1 MVSAQTQ
8 QPCIITSFWTY
19 LLTFFVIICVVHMK
33 SLLSLLPYI
42 KKYKRKLILGF
53 IFIFLSISFSALF
66 PLIVG
71 NGIDALKAGVTYSKI
86 IFYAAVAITAALF
99 SGFFLYL
106 VRQHIIVVS
115 REVEND
121 LRYDFFSHIVRMPRE
136 FFNKNSTGNIMA
148 LATNDINAVREFVGP
163 GIMYSVQTFY
173 RTLLT
178 VSIMFYIN
186 PFLALVALS
195 PLPFISFV
203 VYKVGRM
210 THSRSLKTKEAFADL
225 TSKAQENISG
235 IRVIKSYIREKNEI
249 AEFYNITRDYFR
261 KNLSLAKVQSFS
273 FPMMYLLTGV
283 SLVLV
288 IYFGGI
294 EIINNRLTLGNMSTF
309 LIYLGLLTWP
319 MIAFGWIINLTQRAA
334 PSMERLMM
342 VMKLKPEIADTEQ
355 TDFNITP
362 EKIEGEIEFKNV
374 SFKYPSGHADVL
386 RNINLKINK
395 GTTLGIIGHTGSG
408 KTTLINLLT
417 RMYDIENGEILIDGK
432 NIKTIPLNSLRE
444 SIGVVPQ
451 ESFLFSTSIEKNI
464 SYSKDETDYDRM
476 IAAAKSASL
485 YKDVSQFPEK
495 FQTVVG
501 ERGITLSGGQK
512 QRTSIARAIYKNPK
526 ILVLDDSLSAVDTHT
541 EEEILNELKKVMKNR
556 TSIIISHRISSIKN
570 ANNIIVLS
578 NNIIMEQGTHN
589 ELISLGGIYY
599 DLYQKQLLEEEIE
612 ES

>member
-1 MVSAQTQ
+1 
-8 QPCIITSFWTY
+8 
-19 LLTFFVIICVVHMK
+19 MK

-42 KKYKRKLILGF
+42 KKYKKKLILGF
-53 IFIFLSISFSALF
+53 IFIVLSISFSSLF

-71 NGIDALKAGVTYSKI
+71 NGIDAIKSGVTSSQI
-86 IFYAAVAITAALF
+86 IFYSGMAIVAALIG
-99 SGFFLYL
+99 GFFLYM

-115 REVEND
+115 REIEND
-121 LRYDFFSHIVRMPRE
+121 LRYDFFSHIVNMPRD

-148 LATNDINAVREFVGP
+148 LATNDINSIREFVGP
-163 GIMYSVQTFY
+163 GIMYTVQTFF

-178 VSIMFYIN
+178 VSVMLYIN
-186 PFLALVALS
+186 PFLAMVALS
-195 PLPFISFV
+195 PLPLISFI

-210 THSRSLKTKEAFADL
+210 THARSLKVKESFADL
-225 TSKAQENISG
+225 TSKAQENLSG
-235 IRVIKSYIREKNEI
+235 IRVVKSYIREKNEI
-249 AEFYNITRDYFR
+249 AEFYDISRDYFR

-294 EIINNRLTLGNMSTF
+294 EIINNRLTLGNLSTF

-334 PSMERLMM
+334 PSMQRIMM
-342 VMKLKPEIADTEQ
+342 VMNMKPEIADNSE
-355 TDFNITP
+355 TDNRITL
-362 EKIEGEIEFKNV
+362 ETIEGDIEFKNV
-374 SFKYPSGHADVL
+374 SFKYPSGYTDVL
-386 RNINLKINK
+386 KNINLKINK

-408 KTTLINLLT
+408 KTTLINLLS
-417 RMYDIENGEILIDGK
+417 RIYDISEGDILIDGK
-432 NIKTIPLNSLRE
+432 SIKQIPLRTLRE
-444 SIGVVPQ
+444 AIGVVPQ

-464 SYSKDETDYDRM
+464 AYSHDSLDYDKV
-476 IAAAKSASL
+476 IEAAKSASL
-485 YKDVSQFPEK
+485 YKDVKQFPEK

-526 ILVLDDSLSAVDTHT
+526 VLILDDSLSAVDTHT
-541 EEEILNELKKVMKNR
+541 EEEILNELKKVMKYR

-570 ANNIIVLS
+570 ANNIIVLDGS
-578 NNIIMEQGTHN
+578 VIKEQGTHN
-589 ELISLGGIYY
+589 ELIALGGIYY
-599 DLYQKQLLEEEIE
+599 DLYQKQLLEEEIQ

>member
-1 MVSAQTQ
+1 
-8 QPCIITSFWTY
+8 
-19 LLTFFVIICVVHMK
+19 MK

-42 KKYKRKLILGF
+42 KKYKKKLILGF
-53 IFIFLSISFSALF
+53 IFIVLSISFSSLF

-71 NGIDALKAGVTYSKI
+71 NGIDAIKSGVTSSQI
-86 IFYAAVAITAALF
+86 IFYSGMAIVAALIG
-99 SGFFLYL
+99 GFFLYM

-115 REVEND
+115 REIEND
-121 LRYDFFSHIVRMPRE
+121 LRYDFFSHIVNMPRD

-148 LATNDINAVREFVGP
+148 LATNDINSIREFVGP
-163 GIMYSVQTFY
+163 GIMYTVQTFY

-178 VSIMFYIN
+178 VSVMLYIN
-186 PFLALVALS
+186 PFLAMVALS
-195 PLPFISFV
+195 PLPLISFI

-210 THSRSLKTKEAFADL
+210 THARSLKVKESFADL
-225 TSKAQENISG
+225 TSKAQENLSG
-235 IRVIKSYIREKNEI
+235 IRVVKSYIREKNEI
-249 AEFYNITRDYFR
+249 AEFYDISRDYFR

-294 EIINNRLTLGNMSTF
+294 EIINNRLTLGNLSTF

-334 PSMERLMM
+334 PSMQRIMM
-342 VMKLKPEIADTEQ
+342 VMNMKPEIADNSE
-355 TDFNITP
+355 TDKRITL
-362 EKIEGEIEFKNV
+362 ETIEGDIEFKNV
-374 SFKYPSGHADVL
+374 SFKYPSGYTDVL
-386 RNINLKINK
+386 KNINLKINK

-408 KTTLINLLT
+408 KTTLINLLS
-417 RMYDIENGEILIDGK
+417 RIYDISEGDILIDGK
-432 NIKTIPLNSLRE
+432 SIKKIPLRTLRE
-444 SIGVVPQ
+444 AIGVVPQ

-464 SYSKDETDYDRM
+464 AYSHDSLDYDKV
-476 IAAAKSASL
+476 IEAAKSASL
-485 YKDVSQFPEK
+485 YKDVEQFPEK

-526 ILVLDDSLSAVDTHT
+526 VLILDDSLSAVDTHT

-570 ANNIIVLS
+570 ANNIIVLDGS
-578 NNIIMEQGTHN
+578 VIKEQGTHN
-589 ELISLGGIYY
+589 ELIALGGIYY
-599 DLYQKQLLEEEIE
+599 DLYQKQLLEEEIQ

>member
-1 MVSAQTQ
+1 
-8 QPCIITSFWTY
+8 
-19 LLTFFVIICVVHMK
+19 MK

-42 KKYKRKLILGF
+42 KKYKKKLTLGF
-53 IFIFLSISFSALF
+53 IFIVLSISFSSLF

-71 NGIDALKAGVTYSKI
+71 NGIDAIKSGVTSSQI
-86 IFYAAVAITAALF
+86 IFYSGMAIVAALIG
-99 SGFFLYL
+99 GFFLYM

-115 REVEND
+115 REIEND
-121 LRYDFFSHIVRMPRE
+121 LRYDFFSHIVNMPRD

-148 LATNDINAVREFVGP
+148 LATNDINSIREFVGP
-163 GIMYSVQTFY
+163 GIMYTVQTFF

-178 VSIMFYIN
+178 VSVMLYIN
-186 PFLALVALS
+186 PFLAMVALS
-195 PLPFISFV
+195 PLPLISFI

-210 THSRSLKTKEAFADL
+210 THARSLKVKESFADL
-225 TSKAQENISG
+225 TSKAQENLSG
-235 IRVIKSYIREKNEI
+235 IRVVKSYIREKNEI
-249 AEFYNITRDYFR
+249 SEFYDISRDYFR

-294 EIINNRLTLGNMSTF
+294 EIINNRLTLGNLSTF

-334 PSMERLMM
+334 PSMQRLMM
-342 VMKLKPEIADTEQ
+342 VMNMKPDIADNSE
-355 TDFNITP
+355 TDNKITLDN
-362 EKIEGEIEFKNV
+362 IEGEIEFKNV
-374 SFKYPSGHADVL
+374 SFKYPSGYTDVL
-386 RNINLKINK
+386 KNINLKINK

-408 KTTLINLLT
+408 KTTLINLLS
-417 RMYDIENGEILIDGK
+417 RIYDISEGEILIDGK
-432 NIKTIPLNSLRE
+432 SIKQIPLRTLRE
-444 SIGVVPQ
+444 AIGVVPQ

-464 SYSKDETDYDRM
+464 AYSHDNLDYDKV
-476 IAAAKSASL
+476 IEAAKSASL
-485 YKDVSQFPEK
+485 YKDVEQFPEK

-526 ILVLDDSLSAVDTHT
+526 VLILDDSLSAVDTHT

-570 ANNIIVLS
+570 ANNIIVLDGS
-578 NNIIMEQGTHN
+578 VIKEQGTHN

-599 DLYQKQLLEEEIE
+599 DLYQKQLLEEEIQ

>member
-1 MVSAQTQ
+1 
-8 QPCIITSFWTY
+8 
-19 LLTFFVIICVVHMK
+19 MK
-33 SLLSLLPYI
+33 SLLNLLPYI
-42 KKYKRKLILGF
+42 KKYKKKLILGF
-53 IFIFLSISFSALF
+53 IFIILSISFSSLF

-71 NGIDALKAGVTYSKI
+71 NGIDAIKSGVTTSQI
-86 IFYAAVAITAALF
+86 IFYSGMAIVAALIG
-99 SGFFLYL
+99 GFFLYM

-115 REVEND
+115 REIEND
-121 LRYDFFSHIVRMPRE
+121 LRYDFFSHIVNMPRD

-148 LATNDINAVREFVGP
+148 LATNDINSIREFVGP
-163 GIMYSVQTFY
+163 GIMYTVQTFF
-173 RTLLT
+173 RTVLT
-178 VSIMFYIN
+178 VSVMVYIN
-186 PFLALVALS
+186 PFLAMVALS
-195 PLPFISFV
+195 PLPLISFI

-210 THSRSLKTKEAFADL
+210 THARSLKVKESFADL
-225 TSKAQENISG
+225 TSKAQENLSG
-235 IRVIKSYIREKNEI
+235 IRVVKSYIREKNEI
-249 AEFYNITRDYFR
+249 AEFYDISRDYFR

-294 EIINNRLTLGNMSTF
+294 EIINNRLTLGNLSTF

-334 PSMERLMM
+334 PSMQRLMM
-342 VMKLKPEIADTEQ
+342 VMNMKPEIADTTE
-355 TDFNITP
+355 TDNRITLDN
-362 EKIEGEIEFKNV
+362 IEGEIEFKNV
-374 SFKYPSGHADVL
+374 SFKYPSGYTDVL
-386 RNINLKINK
+386 KNINLKINK

-408 KTTLINLLT
+408 KTTLINLLS
-417 RMYDIENGEILIDGK
+417 RIYDISEGEILIDGK
-432 NIKTIPLNSLRE
+432 RIKEIPLRTLRE
-444 SIGVVPQ
+444 AIGVVPQ

-464 SYSKDETDYDRM
+464 AYSHDSLDYDKV
-476 IAAAKSASL
+476 IEAAKSASL
-485 YKDVSQFPEK
+485 YKDVEQFPEK

-526 ILVLDDSLSAVDTHT
+526 ILILDDSLSAVDTHT

-570 ANNIIVLS
+570 ANNIIVLDGS
-578 NNIIMEQGTHN
+578 VIKEQGTHN
-589 ELISLGGIYY
+589 ELIALGGIYY
-599 DLYQKQLLEEEIE
+599 DLYQKQLLEEEIQ

>member
-1 MVSAQTQ
+1 
-8 QPCIITSFWTY
+8 
-19 LLTFFVIICVVHMK
+19 MK

-42 KKYKRKLILGF
+42 KKYRKKLFLGF
-53 IFIFLSISFSALF
+53 LFIFLSISFNALF

-71 NGIDALKAGVTYSKI
+71 NGIDALRTGISTSKI
-86 IFYAAVAITAALF
+86 LFYSSMAVASTLVG
-99 SGFFLYL
+99 GFFLYL

-115 REVEND
+115 REIEND
-121 LRYDFFSHIVRMPRE
+121 LRFDFFNHIVYMPRD
-136 FFNKNSTGNIMA
+136 FFNRNPTGNIMA
-148 LATNDINAVREFVGP
+148 LAVNDINSVRDFVGP
-163 GIMYSVQTFY
+163 GIMYTAQTFY

-178 VSIMFYIN
+178 VSILFYIN
-186 PFLALVALS
+186 PYLALISLL
-195 PLPFISFV
+195 PLPFISFI

-210 THSRSLKTKEAFADL
+210 THSRSLKVKESFAEL
-225 TSKAQENISG
+225 TSKAQENLSG
-235 IRVIKSYIREKNEI
+235 IRVVKSYVREKNET
-249 AEFYNITRDYFR
+249 AEFQNISRDYFR
-261 KNLSLAKVQSFS
+261 KNLALAKVQSFS

-288 IYFGGI
+288 MYFGGI
-294 EIINNRLTLGNMSTF
+294 EIIHGNLTIGNLSTF

-334 PSMERLMM
+334 PSMQRLVD
-342 VMKLKPEIADTEQ
+342 VMNIKPDIADNSD
-355 TDFNITP
+355 TDNLMSLKNIN
-362 EKIEGEIEFKNV
+362 GDIEFKNV
-374 SFKYPSGHADVL
+374 SFKYASGHDYVL
-386 RNINLKINK
+386 KNINLKINK

-408 KTTLINLLT
+408 KTTLINLLS
-417 RMYDIENGEILIDGK
+417 RIYDVTDGDILIDGK
-432 NIKTIPLNSLRE
+432 SIKKIPLKVLRE
-444 SIGVVPQ
+444 AIGVVPQ

-464 SYSKDETDYDRM
+464 SYSHDKLDYDKVVE
-476 IAAAKSASL
+476 AAKSASL
-485 YKDVSQFPEK
+485 YKDVSEFPEK

-526 ILVLDDSLSAVDTHT
+526 VLILDDSLSAVDTHT
-541 EEEILNELKKVMKNR
+541 EEEILNELKKVMRNR

-578 NNIIMEQGTHN
+578 EHGIKEQGTHN

-599 DLYQKQLLEEEIE
+599 DLYQKQLLEEEIQ

>member
-1 MVSAQTQ
+1 
-8 QPCIITSFWTY
+8 
-19 LLTFFVIICVVHMK
+19 MK

-42 KKYKRKLILGF
+42 KKYKKKLTLGF
-53 IFIFLSISFSALF
+53 IFIVLSISFSSLF

-71 NGIDALKAGVTYSKI
+71 NGIDAIKSGVTSSQI
-86 IFYAAVAITAALF
+86 IFYSGMAIVAALIG
-99 SGFFLYL
+99 GFFLYM

-115 REVEND
+115 REIEND
-121 LRYDFFSHIVRMPRE
+121 LRFDFFSHIVNMPRD

-148 LATNDINAVREFVGP
+148 LATNDINSIREFVGP
-163 GIMYSVQTFY
+163 GIMYTVQTFF

-178 VSIMFYIN
+178 VSVMLYIN
-186 PFLALVALS
+186 PFLAMVALS
-195 PLPFISFV
+195 PLPLISFI

-210 THSRSLKTKEAFADL
+210 THARSLKVKESFADL
-225 TSKAQENISG
+225 TSKAQENLSG
-235 IRVIKSYIREKNEI
+235 IRVVKSYIREKNEI
-249 AEFYNITRDYFR
+249 AEFYDISRDYFR

-294 EIINNRLTLGNMSTF
+294 EIINNRLTLGNLSTF

-334 PSMERLMM
+334 PSMQRLMM
-342 VMKLKPEIADTEQ
+342 VMNMKPDIADNSE
-355 TDFNITP
+355 TDNKITLDN
-362 EKIEGEIEFKNV
+362 IEGEIEFKNV
-374 SFKYPSGHADVL
+374 SFKYPSGYTDVL
-386 RNINLKINK
+386 KNINLKINK

-408 KTTLINLLT
+408 KTTLINLLS
-417 RMYDIENGEILIDGK
+417 RIYDISEGEILIDGK
-432 NIKTIPLNSLRE
+432 SIKQIPLRTLRE
-444 SIGVVPQ
+444 AIGVVPQ

-464 SYSKDETDYDRM
+464 AYSHDNLDYDKV
-476 IAAAKSASL
+476 IEAAKSASL
-485 YKDVSQFPEK
+485 YKDVEQFPEK

-512 QRTSIARAIYKNPK
+512 QRTSIARAIYKSPK
-526 ILVLDDSLSAVDTHT
+526 VLILDDSLSAVDTHT

-570 ANNIIVLS
+570 ANNIIVLDGS
-578 NNIIMEQGTHN
+578 VIKEQGTHN

-599 DLYQKQLLEEEIE
+599 DLYQKQLLEEEIQ

>member
-1 MVSAQTQ
+1 
-8 QPCIITSFWTY
+8 
-19 LLTFFVIICVVHMK
+19 MK

-42 KKYKRKLILGF
+42 KKYKKKLTLGF
-53 IFIFLSISFSALF
+53 IFIVLSISFSSLF

-71 NGIDALKAGVTYSKI
+71 NGIDAIKSGVTSSQI
-86 IFYAAVAITAALF
+86 IFYSGMAIVAALIG
-99 SGFFLYL
+99 GFFLYM

-115 REVEND
+115 REIEND
-121 LRYDFFSHIVRMPRE
+121 LRFDFFSHIVNMPRD

-148 LATNDINAVREFVGP
+148 LATNDINSIREFVGP
-163 GIMYSVQTFY
+163 GIMYTVQTFF

-178 VSIMFYIN
+178 VSVMLYIN
-186 PFLALVALS
+186 PFLAMVALS
-195 PLPFISFV
+195 PLPLISFI

-210 THSRSLKTKEAFADL
+210 THARSLKVKESFADL
-225 TSKAQENISG
+225 TSKAQENLSG
-235 IRVIKSYIREKNEI
+235 IRVVKSYIREKNEI
-249 AEFYNITRDYFR
+249 SEFYDISRDYFR

-294 EIINNRLTLGNMSTF
+294 EIINNRLTLGNLSTF

-334 PSMERLMM
+334 PSMQRLMM
-342 VMKLKPEIADTEQ
+342 VMNMKPDIADNSE
-355 TDFNITP
+355 TDNKITLDN
-362 EKIEGEIEFKNV
+362 IEGEIEFKNV
-374 SFKYPSGHADVL
+374 SFKYPSGYTDVL
-386 RNINLKINK
+386 KNINLKINK

-408 KTTLINLLT
+408 KTTLINLLS
-417 RMYDIENGEILIDGK
+417 RIYDISEGEILIDGK
-432 NIKTIPLNSLRE
+432 SIKQIPLRTLRE
-444 SIGVVPQ
+444 AIGVVPQ

-464 SYSKDETDYDRM
+464 AYSHDNLDYDKV
-476 IAAAKSASL
+476 IEAAKSASL
-485 YKDVSQFPEK
+485 YKDVEQFPEK

-526 ILVLDDSLSAVDTHT
+526 VLILDDSLSAVDTHT

-570 ANNIIVLS
+570 ANNIIVLDGS
-578 NNIIMEQGTHN
+578 AIKEQGTHN

-599 DLYQKQLLEEEIE
+599 DLYQKQLLEEEIQ

>member
-1 MVSAQTQ
+1 
-8 QPCIITSFWTY
+8 
-19 LLTFFVIICVVHMK
+19 MK

-42 KKYKRKLILGF
+42 KKYKKKLTLGI
-53 IFIFLSISFSALF
+53 IFIIFSISFSSLF

-71 NGIDALKAGVTYSKI
+71 NGIDAIKSGISYSNILFYSAMAG
-86 IFYAAVAITAALF
+86 AASLIA
-99 SGFFLYL
+99 GFFLFL
-106 VRQHIIVVS
+106 VRQHVIVVS
-115 REVEND
+115 RDIEND
-121 LRYDFFSHIVRMPRE
+121 LRHDFFSHIVSMQRD

-148 LATNDINAVREFVGP
+148 LATNDINSIRDFVGP
-163 GIMYSVQTFY
+163 GIMYTVQTFF
-173 RTLLT
+173 RILIT

-195 PLPFISFV
+195 PLPLISFI

-210 THSRSLKTKEAFADL
+210 THARSLKVKESFADL
-225 TSKAQENISG
+225 TSKAQENLSG
-235 IRVIKSYIREKNEI
+235 IRVVKSYVREKNEI
-249 AEFYNITRDYFR
+249 AEFYDISRDYFR

-294 EIINNRLTLGNMSTF
+294 EIINNRLTLGNLSTF

-334 PSMERLMM
+334 PSMQRLMM
-342 VMKLKPEIADTEQ
+342 VMNMKPDIADNAE
-355 TDFNITP
+355 TDNKITLQN
-362 EKIEGEIEFKNV
+362 IEGDIELKNV
-374 SFKYPSGHADVL
+374 SFKYPSGHAEIL
-386 RNINLKINK
+386 KNINLKINK

-408 KTTLINLLT
+408 KTTLINLLS
-417 RMYDIENGEILIDGK
+417 RIYDISEGEILIDGK
-432 NIKTIPLNSLRE
+432 SIKKIPLRTLRE
-444 SIGVVPQ
+444 AIGVVPQ

-464 SYSKDETDYDRM
+464 AYSQDTLDYDKVM
-476 IAAAKSASL
+476 EAAKSASL
-485 YKDVSQFPEK
+485 YKDVSMFPEK

-526 ILVLDDSLSAVDTHT
+526 ILILDDSLSAVDTHT
-541 EEEILNELKKVMKNR
+541 EEEILNELKKVMRNR

-578 NNIIMEQGTHN
+578 DSVIKEQGTHN

-599 DLYQKQLLEEEIE
+599 DLYQKQLLEEEIQ

>member
-1 MVSAQTQ
+1 
-8 QPCIITSFWTY
+8 
-19 LLTFFVIICVVHMK
+19 MK

-42 KKYKRKLILGF
+42 KKYRKKLLLG
-53 IFIFLSISFSALF
+53 IFFSISSISFASLF

-71 NGIDALKAGVTYSKI
+71 NGIDALKNGISTSRI
-86 IFYAAVAITAALF
+86 IFYSLMAIASTLIG
-99 SGFFLYL
+99 GFFLYL

-121 LRYDFFSHIVRMPRE
+121 LRYDFFSHIVNMPRD
-136 FFNKNSTGNIMA
+136 FFNRNPTGNIMA
-148 LATNDINAVREFVGP
+148 LAINDINSVRDFVGP
-163 GIMYSVQTFY
+163 GIMYTAQTFY

-178 VSIMFYIN
+178 VSILFFIN
-186 PFLALVALS
+186 PYLAAISLL
-195 PLPFISFV
+195 PLPFISFI

-210 THSRSLKTKEAFADL
+210 THSRSLRVKESFAEL
-225 TSKAQENISG
+225 TSKVQENLSG
-235 IRVIKSYIREKNEI
+235 IRVVKSYVREKNEI
-249 AEFYNITRDYFR
+249 AEFENISRDYFR

-288 IYFGGI
+288 MYFGGK
-294 EIINNRLTLGNMSTF
+294 EIINGNLTIGNLSTF

-334 PSMERLMM
+334 PSMQRLMDIM
-342 VMKLKPEIADTEQ
+342 SIKPDIADDSM
-355 TDFNITP
+355 TDNSISL
-362 EKIEGEIEFKNV
+362 ENIEGDIELKNV
-374 SFKYPSGHADVL
+374 SFKFPTGHNYAL
-386 RNINLKINK
+386 NKINLKINK

-408 KTTLINLLT
+408 KTTLINLLS
-417 RMYDIENGEILIDGK
+417 RIYDITEGEILIDGK
-432 NIKTIPLNSLRE
+432 SIKKIPLKTLRE
-444 SIGVVPQ
+444 AIGVVPQ

-464 SYSKDETDYDRM
+464 SYSQDKLNYDKVVE
-476 IAAAKSASL
+476 AAKSASL
-485 YKDVSQFPEK
+485 FKDVSEFPEK

-512 QRTSIARAIYKNPK
+512 QRTSISRAIYKNPK
-526 ILVLDDSLSAVDTHT
+526 VLILDDSLSAVDTHT

-578 NNIIMEQGTHN
+578 DGGIKEQGTHN

-599 DLYQKQLLEEEIE
+599 DLYQKQLLEEEIQ

>member
-1 MVSAQTQ
+1 
-8 QPCIITSFWTY
+8 
-19 LLTFFVIICVVHMK
+19 MK
-33 SLLSLLPYI
+33 SLLNLLPYV
-42 KKYKRKLILGF
+42 KKYRKKLLLGF
-53 IFIFLSISFSALF
+53 IFIILSISFSSMF

-71 NGIDALKAGVTYSKI
+71 NGIDALRTGVTYSKI
-86 IFYAAVAITAALF
+86 IFYSLTAIASTLTG
-99 SGFFLYL
+99 GFFLFL
-106 VRQHIIVVS
+106 VRQNIIVVS
-115 REVEND
+115 REIEND
-121 LRYDFFSHIVRMPRE
+121 LRHDFFSHIVNMPKD
-136 FFNKNSTGNIMA
+136 FFNKNSTGSIMA
-148 LATNDINAVREFVGP
+148 LATNDINAIREFVGP
-163 GIMYSVQTFY
+163 GIMYTIQTFY

-195 PLPFISFV
+195 PLPFISFI

-210 THSRSLKTKEAFADL
+210 THSRSLKVKESFSDL

-235 IRVIKSYIREKNEI
+235 IRVVKSYAREAGEI
-249 AEFYNITRDYFR
+249 AEFQNISRDYFR

-334 PSMERLMM
+334 PSMERLMNI
-342 VMKLKPEIADTEQ
+342 MKLKPEISDNKQ
-355 TDFNITP
+355 TDFNIAA
-362 EKIEGEIEFKNV
+362 ENIEGEVEFKNV
-374 SFKYPSGHADVL
+374 SFKYPAGHGSVL
-386 RNINLKINK
+386 KNINLKISK

-408 KTTLINLLT
+408 KTTLINLLS
-417 RMYDIENGEILIDGK
+417 RIYDISEGEILIDGIP
-432 NIKTIPLNSLRE
+432 IKKIPLNTLRE

-451 ESFLFSTSIEKNI
+451 ESFLFSTTIEKNI
-464 SYSKDETDYDRM
+464 SYSKDYLDYDKV
-476 IAAAKSASL
+476 IESAKSSSL
-485 YKDVSQFPEK
+485 YKDVCSFPEK

-526 ILVLDDSLSAVDTHT
+526 ILILDDSLSAVDTHT
-541 EEEILNELKKVMKNR
+541 EEEILNELKQVMRNR

-578 NNIIMEQGTHN
+578 GSVIKEQGTHN

-599 DLYQKQLLEEEIE
+599 DIYQKQLLEEEIQ

>member
-1 MVSAQTQ
+1 
-8 QPCIITSFWTY
+8 
-19 LLTFFVIICVVHMK
+19 MK
-33 SLLSLLPYI
+33 SLLNLLPYL
-42 KKYKRKLILGF
+42 KKYRKKLYLGF
-53 IFIFLSISFSALF
+53 LFIFLSISFNALF

-71 NGIDALKAGVTYSKI
+71 NGIDALNAGVTSSKI
-86 IFYAAVAITAALF
+86 LFYSAMAVASALLG
-99 SGFFLYL
+99 GFFLYL

-121 LRYDFFSHIVRMPRE
+121 LRYDFFNHIANMPRS
-136 FFNKNSTGNIMA
+136 FFNDNSTGSIMA
-148 LATNDINAVREFVGP
+148 LATNDINAIREFVGP
-163 GIMYSVQTFY
+163 GIMYTLQTFY

-178 VSIMFYIN
+178 VSILFFIN
-186 PFLALVALS
+186 PYLAAISLC
-195 PLPFISFV
+195 PLPLISYI

-210 THSRSLKTKEAFADL
+210 THSRSLKVKEAFSEL
-225 TSKAQENISG
+225 TSKAQENLSG
-235 IRVIKSYIREKNEI
+235 IRVVKSYVREDYEINEFRDI
-249 AEFYNITRDYFR
+249 SRDYFR
-261 KNLSLAKVQSFS
+261 KNLRLARTQSFS

-294 EIINNRLTLGNMSTF
+294 EIINGSLTIGKLSTF

-334 PSMERLMM
+334 PSMQRLMM
-342 VMKLKPEIADTEQ
+342 IMNIKPDIADNEF
-355 TDFNITP
+355 TDERITL
-362 EKIEGEIEFKNV
+362 ESIQGDVEYKNV
-374 SFKYPSGHADVL
+374 SFKYPSGHTDVL
-386 RNINLKINK
+386 KNINLKINK

-417 RMYDIENGEILIDGK
+417 RMYDVQKGEILIDGK
-432 NIKTIPLNSLRE
+432 DIKKIPLKVLRE

-464 SYSKDETDYDRM
+464 AYSQDKIDYDRM
-476 IAAAKSASL
+476 IDAAKSASL
-485 YKDVSQFPEK
+485 YKDVFLFPEK

-512 QRTSIARAIYKNPK
+512 QRTSMARAIYKNPHVL
-526 ILVLDDSLSAVDTHT
+526 ILDDSLSAVDTHT
-541 EEEILNELKKVMKNR
+541 EEEILNQLKKVMKDR

-578 NNIIMEQGTHN
+578 DSVIKEQGTHN
-589 ELISLGGIYY
+589 ELISLGGIYHE
-599 DLYQKQLLEEEIE
+599 LYQKQLLEEAIE

>member
-1 MVSAQTQ
+1 
-8 QPCIITSFWTY
+8 
-19 LLTFFVIICVVHMK
+19 MK

-42 KKYKRKLILGF
+42 KKYKKKLTLGF
-53 IFIFLSISFSALF
+53 IFIVLSISFSSLF

-71 NGIDALKAGVTYSKI
+71 NGIDAIKSGVTSSQI
-86 IFYAAVAITAALF
+86 IFYSGMAIVAALIG
-99 SGFFLYL
+99 GFFLYM

-115 REVEND
+115 REIEND
-121 LRYDFFSHIVRMPRE
+121 LRFDFFSHIVNMPRD

-148 LATNDINAVREFVGP
+148 LATNDINSIREFVGP
-163 GIMYSVQTFY
+163 GIMYTVQTFF

-178 VSIMFYIN
+178 VSVMLYIN
-186 PFLALVALS
+186 PFLAMVALS
-195 PLPFISFV
+195 PLPLISFI

-210 THSRSLKTKEAFADL
+210 THARSLKVKESFADL
-225 TSKAQENISG
+225 TSKAQENLSG
-235 IRVIKSYIREKNEI
+235 IRVVKSYIREKNEI
-249 AEFYNITRDYFR
+249 SEFYDISRDYFR

-294 EIINNRLTLGNMSTF
+294 EIINNRLTLGNLSTF

-334 PSMERLMM
+334 PSMQRLMM
-342 VMKLKPEIADTEQ
+342 VMNMKPDIADNSET
-355 TDFNITP
+355 NNKITLDN
-362 EKIEGEIEFKNV
+362 IEGEIEFKNV
-374 SFKYPSGHADVL
+374 SFKYPSGYTDVL
-386 RNINLKINK
+386 KNINLKINK

-408 KTTLINLLT
+408 KTTLINLLS
-417 RMYDIENGEILIDGK
+417 RIYDISEGEILIDGK
-432 NIKTIPLNSLRE
+432 SIKQIPLRTLRE
-444 SIGVVPQ
+444 AIGVVPQ

-464 SYSKDETDYDRM
+464 AYSHDNLDYDKV
-476 IAAAKSASL
+476 IEAAKSASL
-485 YKDVSQFPEK
+485 YKDVEQFPEK

-526 ILVLDDSLSAVDTHT
+526 VLILDDSLSAVDTHT

-570 ANNIIVLS
+570 ANNIIVLDGS
-578 NNIIMEQGTHN
+578 AIKEQGTHN
-589 ELISLGGIYY
+589 ELIALGGIYY
-599 DLYQKQLLEEEIE
+599 DLYQKQLLEEEIQ

>member
-1 MVSAQTQ
+1 
-8 QPCIITSFWTY
+8 
-19 LLTFFVIICVVHMK
+19 MK

-42 KKYKRKLILGF
+42 KKYKKKLTLGF
-53 IFIFLSISFSALF
+53 IFIVLSISFSSLF

-71 NGIDALKAGVTYSKI
+71 NGIDAIKSGVTSSQI
-86 IFYAAVAITAALF
+86 IFYSGMAIVAALIG
-99 SGFFLYL
+99 GFFLYM
-106 VRQHIIVVS
+106 VRQHIIVGS
-115 REVEND
+115 REIEND
-121 LRYDFFSHIVRMPRE
+121 LRFDFFSHIVNMPRD

-148 LATNDINAVREFVGP
+148 LATNDINSIREFVGP
-163 GIMYSVQTFY
+163 GIMYTVQTFF

-178 VSIMFYIN
+178 VSVMLYIN
-186 PFLALVALS
+186 PFLAMVALS
-195 PLPFISFV
+195 PLPLISFI

-210 THSRSLKTKEAFADL
+210 THARSLKVKESFADL
-225 TSKAQENISG
+225 TSKAQENLSG
-235 IRVIKSYIREKNEI
+235 IRVVKSYIREKNEI
-249 AEFYNITRDYFR
+249 AEFYDISRDYFR

-294 EIINNRLTLGNMSTF
+294 EIINNRLTLGNLSTF

-334 PSMERLMM
+334 PSMQRLMM
-342 VMKLKPEIADTEQ
+342 VMNMKPDIADNSETN
-355 TDFNITP
+355 NIITLDN
-362 EKIEGEIEFKNV
+362 IEGEIEFKNV
-374 SFKYPSGHADVL
+374 SFKYPSGYTDVL
-386 RNINLKINK
+386 KNINLKINK

-408 KTTLINLLT
+408 KTTLINLLS
-417 RMYDIENGEILIDGK
+417 RIYDISEGEILIDGK
-432 NIKTIPLNSLRE
+432 SIKQIPLRTLRE
-444 SIGVVPQ
+444 AVGVVPQ

-464 SYSKDETDYDRM
+464 AYSHDSLDYDKV
-476 IAAAKSASL
+476 IEAAKSASL
-485 YKDVSQFPEK
+485 YKDVEQFPEK

-526 ILVLDDSLSAVDTHT
+526 VLILDDSLSAVDTHT

-570 ANNIIVLS
+570 ANNIIVLDGS
-578 NNIIMEQGTHN
+578 AIKEQGTHN
-589 ELISLGGIYY
+589 ELIALGGIYY
-599 DLYQKQLLEEEIE
+599 DLYQKQLLEEEIQ

>member
-1 MVSAQTQ
+1 
-8 QPCIITSFWTY
+8 
-19 LLTFFVIICVVHMK
+19 MK

-42 KKYKRKLILGF
+42 KKYQKKLTLGL
-53 IFIFLSISFSALF
+53 IFIVLSISFSSLF

-71 NGIDALKAGVTYSKI
+71 NGIDAIKSGISYSNI
-86 IFYAAVAITAALF
+86 IFYSLMAIVASLIA
-99 SGFFLYL
+99 GFFLYL
-106 VRQHIIVVS
+106 VRQHVIVVS
-115 REVEND
+115 RDIEND
-121 LRYDFFSHIVRMPRE
+121 LRYDFFSHIVSMQRD

-148 LATNDINAVREFVGP
+148 LATNDINSIRDFVGP
-163 GIMYSVQTFY
+163 GIMYTVQTFF
-173 RTLLT
+173 RILIT

-195 PLPFISFV
+195 PLPLISFI

-210 THSRSLKTKEAFADL
+210 THARSLKVKEAFADL
-225 TSKAQENISG
+225 TSKAQENLSG
-235 IRVIKSYIREKNEI
+235 IRVVKSYVREKNEI
-249 AEFYNITRDYFR
+249 AEFYDISRDYFR

-294 EIINNRLTLGNMSTF
+294 EVINNRLTLGNLSTF
-309 LIYLGLLTWP
+309 LIYLGMLTFP

-334 PSMERLMM
+334 PSMQRLMM
-342 VMKLKPEIADTEQ
+342 VMNMKPDIADDTE
-355 TDFNITP
+355 TDNKITLENIGGD
-362 EKIEGEIEFKNV
+362 IELKNV
-374 SFKYPSGHADVL
+374 SFKYPAGHAEVL
-386 RNINLKINK
+386 KNINLKINK

-408 KTTLINLLT
+408 KTTLINLLS
-417 RMYDIENGEILIDGK
+417 RIYDISEGEILIDGK
-432 NIKTIPLNSLRE
+432 SIKKIPLRILRE
-444 SIGVVPQ
+444 AIGVVPQ

-464 SYSKDETDYDRM
+464 AYSQDILDYDKVTE
-476 IAAAKSASL
+476 AAKSSSL
-485 YKDVSQFPEK
+485 FKDVSMFPEK

-526 ILVLDDSLSAVDTHT
+526 ILILDDSLSAVDTHT

-578 NNIIMEQGTHN
+578 DSVIKEQGTHN

-599 DLYQKQLLEEEIE
+599 DLYQKQLLEEEIQ

>member
-1 MVSAQTQ
+1 MA
-8 QPCIITSFWTY
+8 
-19 LLTFFVIICVVHMK
+19 
-33 SLLSLLPYI
+33 
-42 KKYKRKLILGF
+42 
-53 IFIFLSISFSALF
+53 
-66 PLIVG
+66 IV
-71 NGIDALKAGVTYSKI
+71 
-86 IFYAAVAITAALF
+86 AALIG
-99 SGFFLYL
+99 GFFLYM

-115 REVEND
+115 REIEND
-121 LRYDFFSHIVRMPRE
+121 LRFDFFNHIVNMPRD

-148 LATNDINAVREFVGP
+148 LATNDINSIREFVGP
-163 GIMYSVQTFY
+163 GIMYTVQTFF

-178 VSIMFYIN
+178 VSVMLYIN
-186 PFLALVALS
+186 PFLAMVALS
-195 PLPFISFV
+195 PLPLISFI

-210 THSRSLKTKEAFADL
+210 THARSLKVKESFADL
-225 TSKAQENISG
+225 TSKAQENLSG
-235 IRVIKSYIREKNEI
+235 IRVVKSYIREKNEI
-249 AEFYNITRDYFR
+249 AEFYDISRDYFR

-294 EIINNRLTLGNMSTF
+294 EIINNRLTLGNLSTF

-334 PSMERLMM
+334 PSMQRLMM
-342 VMKLKPEIADTEQ
+342 VMNMKPDIADNSET
-355 TDFNITP
+355 NNKITLDN
-362 EKIEGEIEFKNV
+362 IEGEIEFKNV
-374 SFKYPSGHADVL
+374 SFKYPSGYTDVL
-386 RNINLKINK
+386 KNINLKINR

-408 KTTLINLLT
+408 KTTLINLLS
-417 RMYDIENGEILIDGK
+417 RIYDISEGEILIDGK
-432 NIKTIPLNSLRE
+432 SIKQIPLRTLRE
-444 SIGVVPQ
+444 AVGVVPQ

-464 SYSKDETDYDRM
+464 AYSHDSLDYDKV
-476 IAAAKSASL
+476 IEAAKSASL
-485 YKDVSQFPEK
+485 YKDVEQFPEK

-526 ILVLDDSLSAVDTHT
+526 VLILDDSLSAVDTHT

-570 ANNIIVLS
+570 ANNIIVLDGS
-578 NNIIMEQGTHN
+578 AIKEQGTHN
-589 ELISLGGIYY
+589 ELIALGGIYY
-599 DLYQKQLLEEEIE
+599 DLYQKQLLEEEIQ

>member
-1 MVSAQTQ
+1 
-8 QPCIITSFWTY
+8 
-19 LLTFFVIICVVHMK
+19 MK

-42 KKYKRKLILGF
+42 KKYKKKLILGF
-53 IFIFLSISFSALF
+53 IFIILSISFSSLF

-71 NGIDALKAGVTYSKI
+71 NGIDAIKSGVTTSQI
-86 IFYAAVAITAALF
+86 IFYSGMAIVAALIG
-99 SGFFLYL
+99 GFFLYM

-115 REVEND
+115 REIEND
-121 LRYDFFSHIVRMPRE
+121 LRYDFFSHIVNMPRD

-148 LATNDINAVREFVGP
+148 LATNDINSIREFVGP
-163 GIMYSVQTFY
+163 GIMYTVQTFF
-173 RTLLT
+173 RTILT
-178 VSIMFYIN
+178 VSIMVYIN
-186 PFLALVALS
+186 PFLAMVALS
-195 PLPFISFV
+195 PLPLISFI

-210 THSRSLKTKEAFADL
+210 THARSLKVKESFADL
-225 TSKAQENISG
+225 TSKAQENLSG
-235 IRVIKSYIREKNEI
+235 IRVVKSYIREKNEI
-249 AEFYNITRDYFR
+249 AEFYDISRDYFR

-294 EIINNRLTLGNMSTF
+294 EIINNRLTLGNLSTF

-334 PSMERLMM
+334 PSMQRLMM
-342 VMKLKPEIADTEQ
+342 VMNMKPEIADNSK
-355 TDFNITP
+355 TDNRITLND
-362 EKIEGEIEFKNV
+362 IEGEIEFKNV
-374 SFKYPSGHADVL
+374 SFKYPAGHADVL
-386 RNINLKINK
+386 KNINLKINK

-408 KTTLINLLT
+408 KTTLINLLS
-417 RMYDIENGEILIDGK
+417 RIYDISEGEILIDGK
-432 NIKTIPLNSLRE
+432 RIKKIPLKTLRE
-444 SIGVVPQ
+444 AIGVVPQ

-464 SYSKDETDYDRM
+464 AYSHDSLDYDKV
-476 IAAAKSASL
+476 IEAAKSASL
-485 YKDVSQFPEK
+485 YKDVEQFPEK

-526 ILVLDDSLSAVDTHT
+526 ILILDDSLSAVDTHT

-570 ANNIIVLS
+570 ANNIIVLDGS
-578 NNIIMEQGTHN
+578 VIKEQGTHN
-589 ELISLGGIYY
+589 ELIALGGIYY
-599 DLYQKQLLEEEIE
+599 DLYQKQLLEEEIQ

>member
-1 MVSAQTQ
+1 
-8 QPCIITSFWTY
+8 
-19 LLTFFVIICVVHMK
+19 MK

-42 KKYKRKLILGF
+42 KKYKKKLTLGF
-53 IFIFLSISFSALF
+53 IFIVLSISFSSLF

-71 NGIDALKAGVTYSKI
+71 NGIDAIKSGVTSSQI
-86 IFYAAVAITAALF
+86 IFYSGMAIVAALIG
-99 SGFFLYL
+99 GFFLYM

-115 REVEND
+115 REIEND
-121 LRYDFFSHIVRMPRE
+121 LRFDFFNHIVNMPRD

-148 LATNDINAVREFVGP
+148 LATNDINSIREFVGP
-163 GIMYSVQTFY
+163 GIMYTVQTFF

-178 VSIMFYIN
+178 VSVMLYIN
-186 PFLALVALS
+186 PFLAMVALS
-195 PLPFISFV
+195 PLPLISFI

-210 THSRSLKTKEAFADL
+210 THARSLKVKESFADL
-225 TSKAQENISG
+225 TSKAQENLSG
-235 IRVIKSYIREKNEI
+235 IRVVKSYIREKNEI
-249 AEFYNITRDYFR
+249 AEFYDISRDYFR

-294 EIINNRLTLGNMSTF
+294 EIINNRLTLGNLSTF

-334 PSMERLMM
+334 PSMQRLMM
-342 VMKLKPEIADTEQ
+342 VMNMKPDIADNSET
-355 TDFNITP
+355 NNKITLDN
-362 EKIEGEIEFKNV
+362 IEGEIEFKNV
-374 SFKYPSGHADVL
+374 SFKYPSGYTDVL
-386 RNINLKINK
+386 KNINLKINR

-408 KTTLINLLT
+408 KTTLINLLS
-417 RMYDIENGEILIDGK
+417 RIYDISEGEILIDGK
-432 NIKTIPLNSLRE
+432 SIKQIPLRTLRE
-444 SIGVVPQ
+444 AVGVVPQ

-464 SYSKDETDYDRM
+464 AYSHDSLDYDKV
-476 IAAAKSASL
+476 IEAAKSASL
-485 YKDVSQFPEK
+485 YKDVEQFPEK

-526 ILVLDDSLSAVDTHT
+526 VLILDDSLSAVDTHT

-570 ANNIIVLS
+570 ANNIIVLDGS
-578 NNIIMEQGTHN
+578 AIKEQGTHN
-589 ELISLGGIYY
+589 ELIALGGIYY
-599 DLYQKQLLEEEIE
+599 DLYQKQLLEEEIQ

>member
-1 MVSAQTQ
+1 
-8 QPCIITSFWTY
+8 
-19 LLTFFVIICVVHMK
+19 MK

-42 KKYKRKLILGF
+42 KKYKRKLVLGF

-71 NGIDALKAGVTYSKI
+71 NGIDALKSGITYSKVI
-86 IFYAAVAITAALF
+86 YYSISAIGAALI

-121 LRYDFFSHIVRMPRE
+121 LRFDFFSHIVRMPRE

-186 PFLALVALS
+186 PFLAMVALS

-235 IRVIKSYIREKNEI
+235 IRVIKSYIREKSEI
-249 AEFYNITRDYFR
+249 AEFYDISRDYFR

-288 IYFGGI
+288 IYFGGV

-334 PSMERLMM
+334 PSMERLMN
-342 VMKLKPEIADTEQ
+342 VMKLKPEIDDNEN
-355 TDFNITP
+355 TDFTITP
-362 EKIEGEIEFKNV
+362 ENIEGDIQFSNV
-374 SFKYPSGHADVL
+374 SFKYPSGHAEVL
-386 RNINLKINK
+386 SGINLKINK

-417 RMYDIENGEILIDGK
+417 RMYDIEHGKILIDGK
-432 NIKTIPLNSLRE
+432 NIKNIPLKTLRE

-464 SYSKDETDYDRM
+464 SYSEDTIEYERM
-476 IAAAKSASL
+476 IEAAKSASL
-485 YKDVSQFPEK
+485 YKDVSEFPEK

-526 ILVLDDSLSAVDTHT
+526 ILILDDSLSAVDTHT

-578 NNIIMEQGTHN
+578 NNIVMEQGTHN
-589 ELISLGGIYY
+589 ELVALGGIYY

>member
-1 MVSAQTQ
+1 
-8 QPCIITSFWTY
+8 
-19 LLTFFVIICVVHMK
+19 MK

-42 KKYKRKLILGF
+42 KKYKKKLILGF
-53 IFIFLSISFSALF
+53 IFIILSISFSSLF

-71 NGIDALKAGVTYSKI
+71 NGIDAIKSGVTTSQI
-86 IFYAAVAITAALF
+86 IFYSGMAIVAALIG
-99 SGFFLYL
+99 GFFLYM

-115 REVEND
+115 REIEND
-121 LRYDFFSHIVRMPRE
+121 LRYDFFSHIVNMPRD

-148 LATNDINAVREFVGP
+148 LATNDINSIREFVGP
-163 GIMYSVQTFY
+163 GIMYTVQTFF
-173 RTLLT
+173 RTVLT
-178 VSIMFYIN
+178 VSVMVYIN
-186 PFLALVALS
+186 PFLAMVALS
-195 PLPFISFV
+195 PLPLISFI

-210 THSRSLKTKEAFADL
+210 THARSLKVKESFADL
-225 TSKAQENISG
+225 TSKAQENLSG
-235 IRVIKSYIREKNEI
+235 IRVVKSYIREKNEI
-249 AEFYNITRDYFR
+249 AEFYDISRDYFR

-294 EIINNRLTLGNMSTF
+294 EIINNRLTLGNLSTF

-334 PSMERLMM
+334 PSMQRLMM
-342 VMKLKPEIADTEQ
+342 VMNMKPEIADTTE
-355 TDFNITP
+355 TDNRITLDN
-362 EKIEGEIEFKNV
+362 IEGEIEFKNV
-374 SFKYPSGHADVL
+374 SFKYPSGYTDVL
-386 RNINLKINK
+386 KNINLKINK

-408 KTTLINLLT
+408 KTTLINLLS
-417 RMYDIENGEILIDGK
+417 RIYDISEGEILIDGK
-432 NIKTIPLNSLRE
+432 RIKEIPLRTLRE
-444 SIGVVPQ
+444 AIGVVPQ

-464 SYSKDETDYDRM
+464 AYSHDSLDYDKV
-476 IAAAKSASL
+476 IEAAKSASL
-485 YKDVSQFPEK
+485 YKDVEQFPEK

-526 ILVLDDSLSAVDTHT
+526 ILILDDSLSAVDTHT

-570 ANNIIVLS
+570 ANNIIVLDGS
-578 NNIIMEQGTHN
+578 VIKEQGTHN
-589 ELISLGGIYY
+589 ELIALGGIYY
-599 DLYQKQLLEEEIE
+599 DLYQKQLLEEEIQ

>member
-1 MVSAQTQ
+1 
-8 QPCIITSFWTY
+8 
-19 LLTFFVIICVVHMK
+19 MK

-42 KKYKRKLILGF
+42 KKYKKKLILGF
-53 IFIFLSISFSALF
+53 IFIILSISFSSLF

-71 NGIDALKAGVTYSKI
+71 NGIDAIKSGVTTSQI
-86 IFYAAVAITAALF
+86 IFYSGMAILAALIG
-99 SGFFLYL
+99 GFFLYM

-115 REVEND
+115 REIEND
-121 LRYDFFSHIVRMPRE
+121 LRYDFFSHIVNMPRD

-148 LATNDINAVREFVGP
+148 LATNDINSIREFVGP
-163 GIMYSVQTFY
+163 GIMYTVQTFF
-173 RTLLT
+173 RTVLT
-178 VSIMFYIN
+178 VSVMVYIN
-186 PFLALVALS
+186 PFLAMVALS
-195 PLPFISFV
+195 PLPLISFI

-210 THSRSLKTKEAFADL
+210 THARSLKVKESFADL
-225 TSKAQENISG
+225 TSKAQENLSG
-235 IRVIKSYIREKNEI
+235 IRVVKSYIREKNEI
-249 AEFYNITRDYFR
+249 AEFYDISRDYFR

-294 EIINNRLTLGNMSTF
+294 EIINNRLTLGNLSTF

-334 PSMERLMM
+334 PSMQRLMM
-342 VMKLKPEIADTEQ
+342 VMNMKPEIADTTE
-355 TDFNITP
+355 TDNRITLDN
-362 EKIEGEIEFKNV
+362 IEGEIEFKNV
-374 SFKYPSGHADVL
+374 SFKYPSGYTDVL
-386 RNINLKINK
+386 KNINLKINK

-408 KTTLINLLT
+408 KTTLINLLS
-417 RMYDIENGEILIDGK
+417 RIYDISEGEILIDGK
-432 NIKTIPLNSLRE
+432 RIKEIPLRTLRE
-444 SIGVVPQ
+444 AIGVVPQ

-464 SYSKDETDYDRM
+464 AYSHDSLDYDKV
-476 IAAAKSASL
+476 IEAAKSASL
-485 YKDVSQFPEK
+485 YKDVEQFPEK

-526 ILVLDDSLSAVDTHT
+526 ILILDDSLSAVDTHT

-570 ANNIIVLS
+570 ANNIIVLDGS
-578 NNIIMEQGTHN
+578 VIKEQGTHN
-589 ELISLGGIYY
+589 ELIALGGIYY
-599 DLYQKQLLEEEIE
+599 DLYQKQLLEEEIQ

>member
-1 MVSAQTQ
+1 
-8 QPCIITSFWTY
+8 
-19 LLTFFVIICVVHMK
+19 MK

-42 KKYKRKLILGF
+42 KKYKKKLTLGF
-53 IFIFLSISFSALF
+53 IFIVLSISFSSLF

-71 NGIDALKAGVTYSKI
+71 NGIDAIKSGVTSSQI
-86 IFYAAVAITAALF
+86 IFYSGMAIVAALIG
-99 SGFFLYL
+99 GFFLYM
-106 VRQHIIVVS
+106 VRQHIIVGS
-115 REVEND
+115 REIEND
-121 LRYDFFSHIVRMPRE
+121 LRFDFFSHIVNMPRD

-148 LATNDINAVREFVGP
+148 LATNDINSIREFVGP
-163 GIMYSVQTFY
+163 GIMYTVQTFF

-178 VSIMFYIN
+178 VSVMLYIN
-186 PFLALVALS
+186 PFLAMVALS
-195 PLPFISFV
+195 PLPLISFI

-210 THSRSLKTKEAFADL
+210 THARSLKVKESFADL
-225 TSKAQENISG
+225 TSKAQENLSG
-235 IRVIKSYIREKNEI
+235 IRVVKSYIREKNEI
-249 AEFYNITRDYFR
+249 AEFYDISRDYFR

-294 EIINNRLTLGNMSTF
+294 EIINNRLTLGNLSTF

-334 PSMERLMM
+334 PSMQRLMM
-342 VMKLKPEIADTEQ
+342 VMNMKPDIADNSET
-355 TDFNITP
+355 NNKITLDN
-362 EKIEGEIEFKNV
+362 IEGEIEFKNV
-374 SFKYPSGHADVL
+374 SFKYPSGYTDVL
-386 RNINLKINK
+386 KNINLKINK

-408 KTTLINLLT
+408 KTTLINLLS
-417 RMYDIENGEILIDGK
+417 RIYDISEGEILIDGK
-432 NIKTIPLNSLRE
+432 SIKQIPLRTLRE
-444 SIGVVPQ
+444 AVGVVPQ

-464 SYSKDETDYDRM
+464 AYSHDSLDYDKV
-476 IAAAKSASL
+476 IEAAKSASL
-485 YKDVSQFPEK
+485 YKDVEQFPEK

-526 ILVLDDSLSAVDTHT
+526 VLILDDSLSAVDTHT

-570 ANNIIVLS
+570 ANNIIVLDGS
-578 NNIIMEQGTHN
+578 AIKEQGTHN
-589 ELISLGGIYY
+589 ELIALGGIYY
-599 DLYQKQLLEEEIE
+599 DLYQKQLLEEEIQ